1 MAKPVPQPLRLR
13 SCSVTLVTILPG
25 IAFGLVASS
34 LVGQA
39 LGRGDLDDA
48 EQWGWDVVRVAILVL
63 GIMGLPMVV
72 LPDLILSGFLHE
84 AETQMAIAPFNLWV
98 QPSQWMQSAW
108 FC

>member
-1 MAKPVPQPLRLR
+1 MMPKN
-13 SCSVTLVTILPG
+13 
-25 IAFGLVASS
+25 
-34 LVGQA
+34 
-39 LGRGDLDDA
+39 
-48 EQWGWDVVRVAILVL
+48 GWDVVRVAILVL

-84 AETQMAIAPFNLWV
+84 AETRQMAIAPFNLWV